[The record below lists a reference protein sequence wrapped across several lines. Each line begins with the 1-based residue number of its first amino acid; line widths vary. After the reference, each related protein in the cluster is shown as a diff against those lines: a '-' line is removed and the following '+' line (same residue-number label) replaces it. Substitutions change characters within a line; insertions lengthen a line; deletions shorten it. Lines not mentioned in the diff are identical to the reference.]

1 MSTSIQQQMVK
12 ILLTCNALPTVKKSF
27 PLRNSSQS
35 QFLNKGLTVN
45 PFLPPIPYLKNKLWL
60 QNNKL
65 NLLIRRKKVC
75 YQTSLQMQC
84 CCTEPSLQWSYLSSG
99 VLSLRFFFF
108 LRLTGED
115 SLSDLFSELQDI
127 KTMPVL
133 TVTSSI
139 DFSLGKHPA
148 SKQI

>member
-1 MSTSIQQQMVK
+1 MSTSIQQQMVN
-12 ILLTCNALPTVKKSF
+12 IFLTCNTLPTVKKIPLKKFF
-27 PLRNSSQS
+27 PVSVFEQRTNSEPI
-35 QFLNKGLTVN
+35 LT
-45 PFLPPIPYLKNKLWL
+45 PHSLLEKQLWL

-65 NLLIRRKKVC
+65 NLLIPWKKVC

-99 VLSLRFFFF
+99 VLSLCFFFF